1 MQESVACSIPNEAVE
16 FQPPQS
22 EFQSP
27 QTEFQPPH
35 LDSTKA
41 AANAI
46 QPDAEP
52 KLPAGK
58 KPKVRRGKHK
68 PTLVTRLKLDA
79 NGDMILDESANAVEV
94 NTSNVEAEE
103 PIASSTAQIP
113 AEKEPLAQFTVLQN
127 TEELVGVDENL
138 NETADVDNEMTFLN
152 NLDLEKLVL
161 VQATRN
167 GEDVFEIHEI
177 NPVTQEI
184 SEVPLD
190 LPARYFDLII
200 SVMTSQDE
208 EE

>member
-1 MQESVACSIPNEAVE
+1 MQESVAFSIANEAAE

-22 EFQSP
+22 
-27 QTEFQPPH
+27 EFQPPH

-41 AANAI
+41 ATIAN

-52 KLPAGK
+52 KLTAGK
-58 KPKVRRGKHK
+58 KPKARRGKHK

-79 NGDMILDESANAVEV
+79 NGEMILDESANAVDV
-94 NTSNVEAEE
+94 NTSNVEAKESN
-103 PIASSTAQIP
+103 ASSTVQIP
-113 AEKEPLAQFTVLQN
+113 AEKEPLAQFTVVQN
-127 TEELVGVDENL
+127 PEELVVGVDENL